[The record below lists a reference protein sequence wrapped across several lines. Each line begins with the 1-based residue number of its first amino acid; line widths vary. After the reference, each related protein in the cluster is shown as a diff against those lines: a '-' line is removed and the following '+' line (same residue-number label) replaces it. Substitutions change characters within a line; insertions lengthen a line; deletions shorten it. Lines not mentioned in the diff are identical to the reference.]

1 MQLKKWIC
9 LLCLLLSLFSL
20 GGCSLNTDTKE
31 KGEALE
37 FTVLSQEEIPKELEE
52 ILETKKKEEM
62 MMTYQLDGWLY
73 LVRGYGEQ
81 ESGGY
86 SIAVNG
92 LFLSDDRICVD
103 TSLIGPSTE
112 AAHAKGPSY
121 PYVVIKTEY
130 MEKQVIFD

>member
-1 MQLKKWIC
+1 MELKKWIC
-9 LLCLLLSLFSL
+9 LWGLVFALFSL

-31 KGEALE
+31 KGEPLE

-52 ILETKKKEEM
+52 ILETKKQEEM
-62 MMTYQLDGWLY
+62 MMSYQLDGWLY
-73 LVRGYGEQ
+73 FVRGYGKQ

-92 LFLSDDRICVD
+92 VFLSGDQIHVD
-103 TSLIGPSTE
+103 TTLIGPSTE
-112 AAHAKGPSY
+112 SEKSKEPSY

-130 MEKQVIFD
+130 MEKQAIFD